1 MNLLYFTS
9 KNGFACEQIIHDLT
23 HVFPDLSINMLPT
36 LKNLKISLRQGSLY
50 KNTIILFMID
60 SEKELKNLLK
70 LKDFLTNSN
79 VVLILPNKKQM
90 FHMGAKLYPR
100 FMTDFNNARFEIN
113 PVLHKLIEKYQCR

>member
-70 LKDFLTNSN
+70 LK
-79 VVLILPNKKQM
+79 
-90 FHMGAKLYPR
+90 
-100 FMTDFNNARFEIN
+100 
-113 PVLHKLIEKYQCR
+113 